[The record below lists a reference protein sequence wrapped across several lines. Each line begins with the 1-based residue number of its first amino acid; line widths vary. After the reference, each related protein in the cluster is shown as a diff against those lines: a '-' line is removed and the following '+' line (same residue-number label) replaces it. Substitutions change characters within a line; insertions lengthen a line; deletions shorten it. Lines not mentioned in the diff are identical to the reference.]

1 MKFDT
6 TQITL
11 FVTLVLTVS
20 AIGGVL
26 SLGVIAHAVV
36 THRGE
41 RLARGQ
47 SMRTY
52 YGRLALHH

>member
-1 MKFDT
+1 MKLDT

-20 AIGGVL
+20 AIGAVL

-36 THRGE
+36 THRSE
-41 RLARGQ
+41 RLARRQ
-47 SMRTY
+47 SMCTY
-52 YGRLALHH
+52 SGRLALHH